1 MGNLSASGTNL
12 RVFLNKEKGLAYV
25 FGNVKNG
32 IDIYDLKKNKIV
44 QKEVLSVFMHLS
56 DELFQ
61 NYTIIF

>member
-12 RVFLNKEKGLAYV
+12 RVFLNKEKGLAYA